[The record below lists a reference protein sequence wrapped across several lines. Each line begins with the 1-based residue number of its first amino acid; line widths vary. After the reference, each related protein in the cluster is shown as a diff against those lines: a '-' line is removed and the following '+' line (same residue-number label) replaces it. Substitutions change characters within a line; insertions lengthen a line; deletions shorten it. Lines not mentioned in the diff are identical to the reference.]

1 MTDDVRMQVLSNGI
15 ISKCSSRS
23 TRPIF
28 RDIASFVI
36 VFRKRFKICISISVD
51 DTGSFLYVADKGIK
65 SDGRQR
71 VRHGRLEISA
81 GNWPLREWVICCA
94 TRNIRIY
101 WIIYLHAS
109 LAEENSNYNAIVM
122 LFHALLY
129 FFIIKMEMEICVLY
143 GKLNKTQPSPIANM

>member
-36 VFRKRFKICISISVD
+36 VFGKLFKIFGRWHGEFS
-51 DTGSFLYVADKGIK
+51 LADKGIK

-81 GNWPLREWVICCA
+81 GNWPLREWVIGISEYIGSLICMRLWLKK
-94 TRNIRIY
+94 TVNILQL
-101 WIIYLHAS
+101 WC
-109 LAEENSNYNAIVM
+109 
-122 LFHALLY
+122 Y
-129 FFIIKMEMEICVLY
+129 FIHWFSIKKEIEISVLY
-143 GKLNKTQPSPIANM
+143 GKFNKTRPSPIANM

>member
-51 DTGSFLYVADKGIK
+51 DTGSFPYVTGKGIK
-65 SDGRQR
+65 SDRRQR
-71 VRHGRLEISA
+71 VRHGRLEITA
-81 GNWPLREWVICCA
+81 GNWPLREWVICCIL
-94 TRNIRIY
+94 REISEYIGSFICMN
-101 WIIYLHAS
+101 S
-109 LAEENSNYNAIVM
+109 LAEENSKIYVCNYNVIVV
-122 LFHALLY
+122 LFHTLFYY
-129 FFIIKMEMEICVLY
+129 FY
-143 GKLNKTQPSPIANM
+143 Y